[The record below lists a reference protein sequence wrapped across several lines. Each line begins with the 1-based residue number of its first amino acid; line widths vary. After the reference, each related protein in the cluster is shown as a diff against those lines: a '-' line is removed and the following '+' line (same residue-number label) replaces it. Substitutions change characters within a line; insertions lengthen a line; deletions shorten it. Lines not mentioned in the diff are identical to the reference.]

1 MSRFTTSTPRP
12 TLGTGPNNKSTIKC
26 RWFYLQEILLYNNQ
40 IIISNKANYLVE
52 NTNYHHNHLKKIC
65 NKYLKPPNNTVC
77 LVKQRGPSSSAY
89 WIFNWA
95 PLSPKAPQAAKAAGA
110 QDFWG

>member
-1 MSRFTTSTPRP
+1 LELAQTTSPPSNAGGFTS
-12 TLGTGPNNKSTIKC
+12 KK
-26 RWFYLQEILLYNNQ
+26 YYNNQ